1 MFVIGKRDPAAAGP
15 MPSVSASMARETS
28 APKQLPTS
36 YLRLKSDAQS
46 GMKIFST
53 IAVVALATN
62 PPSWSR
68 ADDQIRDASPDG
80 KFAMLLTEDQKE
92 EGRVKIQLIE
102 VSSGKVV
109 LDLAESGHPHA
120 KDCKLL
126 WAPDSQRVAFYEAIF
141 RGGETRV
148 YFRNDTGFTGSP
160 LPELGGCATAAQ
172 KKELKAKGVLKFIEY
187 NAVPKEWLKSGA
199 LVIVDDQGWETMD
212 GELRGCTQTV
222 TIGFDAKHKASV
234 LRVADK
240 KPKEY

>member
-1 MFVIGKRDPAAAGP
+1 
-15 MPSVSASMARETS
+15 
-28 APKQLPTS
+28 
-36 YLRLKSDAQS
+36 
-46 GMKIFST
+46 MKIFLT

-126 WAPDSQRVAFYEAIF
+126 WAPDSRRVAFYEAVHH
-141 RGGETRV
+141 GGDTTV
-148 YFRNDTGFTGSP
+148 YFRNDTGFTEIA
-160 LPELGGCATAAQ
+160 LPELPGCGTR
-172 KKELKAKGVLKFIEY
+172 AKNDKSVTLKFIEY

-222 TIGFDAKHKASV
+222 TIAFDAKHKASV
-234 LRVADK
+234 LRVTGK
-240 KPKEY
+240 KSKEY

>member
-1 MFVIGKRDPAAAGP
+1 
-15 MPSVSASMARETS
+15 
-28 APKQLPTS
+28 
-36 YLRLKSDAQS
+36 
-46 GMKIFST
+46 MKIFLT

-80 KFAMLLTEDQKE
+80 KFGMLLTAKE
-92 EGRVKIQLIE
+92 EGGVKIQLIE
-102 VSSGKVV
+102 VSSRKVV
-109 LDLAESGHPHA
+109 LDLAESGAPHA

-126 WAPDSQRVAFYEAIF
+126 WAPDSQRVAFYEAVH
-141 RGGETRV
+141 RGGDTTV
-148 YFRNDTGFTGSP
+148 YFRNDSGFTESP
-160 LPELGGCATAAQ
+160 VPELGGCATAAQ

-199 LVIVDDQGWETMD
+199 LVLVDDQGWETMD

-222 TIGFDAKHKASV
+222 TIAFDAKHKASV
-234 LRVADK
+234 QRVTGK

>member
-1 MFVIGKRDPAAAGP
+1 
-15 MPSVSASMARETS
+15 
-28 APKQLPTS
+28 
-36 YLRLKSDAQS
+36 
-46 GMKIFST
+46 MKIFLT
-53 IAVVALATN
+53 IAVVTLATN
-62 PPSWSR
+62 SPSWSL

-141 RGGETRV
+141 RGGDTTV

-199 LVIVDDQGWETMD
+199 LVIVDNQGWETMD

-222 TIGFDAKHKASV
+222 TIAFDAKHKASV
-234 LRVADK
+234 QRVTGKSRNSTEASK
-240 KPKEY
+240 T